1 MKGSLRKRY
10 VLWMLLMV
18 GSLIALQFL
27 AFGVYELAEIDS
39 WKNSEEVEEEVGEI
53 AVLLAVDAVI
63 LPLVFLISWMIS
75 GRMLQ
80 PLHAVADTAQRISAG
95 RLQERTTTP
104 IPDDEMAGLVQT
116 VNLAFDKYQGVL
128 RQLEQFT
135 SDASHQLRTPLAAMR
150 MLGEVSL
157 QRTRTPNEYRET
169 IGGMLEEAARMG
181 DIVDKLLLLARLEP
195 QRVRERFEDVDLGRL
210 AAAVVESFSLFAQ
223 DRGVA
228 LKTEAVSGLHV
239 RGDDGLLRQVLS
251 NLLDNALRHTPAGG
265 WITVR
270 VSREGGDLQV
280 GVQDS
285 GPGIPVEYRQLIF
298 ERFVRVPGTPSP
310 GSGLGLAIV
319 SDIVKVHGGSVALAD
334 TESGAHFVI
343 RLPAAQG

>member
-104 IPDDEMAGLVQT
+104 IPDDEMAGLV
-116 VNLAFDKYQGVL
+116 
-128 RQLEQFT
+128 
-135 SDASHQLRTPLAAMR
+135 
-150 MLGEVSL
+150 
-157 QRTRTPNEYRET
+157 
-169 IGGMLEEAARMG
+169 
-181 DIVDKLLLLARLEP
+181 
-195 QRVRERFEDVDLGRL
+195 
-210 AAAVVESFSLFAQ
+210 
-223 DRGVA
+223 
-228 LKTEAVSGLHV
+228 
-239 RGDDGLLRQVLS
+239 
-251 NLLDNALRHTPAGG
+251 
-265 WITVR
+265 
-270 VSREGGDLQV
+270 
-280 GVQDS
+280 
-285 GPGIPVEYRQLIF
+285 
-298 ERFVRVPGTPSP
+298 
-310 GSGLGLAIV
+310 
-319 SDIVKVHGGSVALAD
+319 
-334 TESGAHFVI
+334 
-343 RLPAAQG
+343 